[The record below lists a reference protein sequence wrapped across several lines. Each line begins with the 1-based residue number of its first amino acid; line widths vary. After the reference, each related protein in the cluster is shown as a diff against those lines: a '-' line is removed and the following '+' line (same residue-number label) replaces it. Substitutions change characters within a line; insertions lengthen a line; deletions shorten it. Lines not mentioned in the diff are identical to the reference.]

1 MVMYGRKMVKIW
13 KIGCLW
19 LVCIMSCTCNSSVSK
34 YDCSFSISGMAD
46 GVLVNSNFTAETFL
60 SIFTSLQSNHPH
72 VLYLSLNFSSFDK
85 PVVKEEVEDLIPPTA
100 KCIFLSINRYERKK
114 NLNVALEA
122 LDWLRNIV
130 SDKEWKDVH
139 LVMAGKQL
147 STFYLPSLRFLTCM
161 YLLLIT
167 KFEVHSLSYAP
178 RFLDLWP
185 KYGHKSMQKKLC
197 SVTYSMEQ
205 QKEVSKV
212 FITLLY

>member
-1 MVMYGRKMVKIW
+1 M
-13 KIGCLW
+13 
-19 LVCIMSCTCNSSVSK
+19 
-34 YDCSFSISGMAD
+34 
-46 GVLVNSNFTAETFL
+46 
-60 SIFTSLQSNHPH
+60 
-72 VLYLSLNFSSFDK
+72 YLSLNFSSFDK
-85 PVVKEEVEDLIPPTA
+85 PVVKEEVEDLKPPTA

-114 NLNVALEA
+114 NLNLALEA

-130 SDKEWKDVH
+130 SDKEWEDVH

-147 STFYLPSLRFLTCM
+147 STFYLPSLRFLPCM

-205 QKEVSKV
+205 QKEVIKV